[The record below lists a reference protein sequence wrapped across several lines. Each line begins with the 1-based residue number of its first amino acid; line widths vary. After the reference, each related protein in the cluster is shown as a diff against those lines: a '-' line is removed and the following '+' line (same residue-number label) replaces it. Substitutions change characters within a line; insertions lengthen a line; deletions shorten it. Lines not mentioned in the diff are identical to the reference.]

1 MWFVVFLCHLQADDH
16 YVVIADVPGVSKDRL
31 TITVKDDTIMIEGKR
46 KKKVITDDDTYLIN
60 ERHNGLIKKMIRAPK
75 DADLDDMKAK
85 VEDGLLVLTIPR
97 VKSVNGAKYISIMFH
112 IF

>member
-31 TITVKDDTIMIEGKR
+31 TITVKDDMIMIEGKR
-46 KKKVITDDDTYLIN
+46 KKKVITDEDTYLIN
-60 ERHNGLIKKMIRAPK
+60 ERRNGLIKKMIRAPK

-85 VEDGLLVLTIPR
+85 IEDGLLVLTMPKIITEENATVIP
-97 VKSVNGAKYISIMFH
+97 IQ
-112 IF
+112 